1 MREIKKNRFY
11 RHYKGGI
18 YYVLELATHTETEG
32 EMVVYQSLNGDN
44 RTWVRPKEM
53 FASKV
58 DEDVENPTGQTYRFE
73 EVEDIKSLSYN
84 G

>member
-1 MREIKKNRFY
+1 MRDIQKNKFY
-11 RHYKGGI
+11 QHYKGGI
-18 YYVLELATHTETEG
+18 YYVLEVGTHTETEE

-53 FASKV
+53 FLSLV
-58 DEDVENPTGQTYRFE
+58 ETDVENPMGQTYRFE
-73 EVEDIKSLSYN
+73 EVKDIKSLSYN